1 MGFVEPCV
9 KVAVLA
15 PVRQLFD
22 YLLPAG
28 LSASA
33 RVGCR
38 VRVPFGRGIRI
49 GIIVALEAEPSTG
62 AKLKPVIEVLD
73 DEALVPPELMALARW
88 ASEYYC
94 HPPGEVFATVFP
106 LELRRGEQARDAL
119 EEAWSLTDEG
129 AQQLVGEARIGPRQR
144 QVLQL
149 AVAAPLRA
157 STVRDFPFDA
167 RRVVRELVGRQWL
180 EVQRLSARRASTGAP
195 EDFLDLNEAQAAA
208 AAAVIAGL
216 NKFSPTLLEG
226 VTGSGKTEVYLH
238 LARTLQA
245 SGHQT
250 LVLIPEIGLSEQLVQ
265 RFQRRFGDAV
275 ALLHS
280 ELSDRER
287 ALIWERCRSGESGV
301 LVGTRSALWTP
312 LPRLGLIIVDE
323 EHDASFKQQEGFR
336 YSARDVAV
344 MRARQAAIPVL
355 LGSATPSLESEA
367 NVARGKY
374 RRLRLPERAGG
385 AVPPT
390 LRGLDVRGLPLS
402 GGLSDALCQAMDRT
416 LARGEQVLLFLNRR
430 GYAPVVLCHAC
441 GWIARCSRCDA
452 RLVLHREAGKLVC
465 HHCDTT
471 LVLARQ
477 PPRCCENPAL
487 ITLGVGTEQLEEVL
501 RVRFP
506 GRRVLRV
513 DRDSMRRKGQ
523 FEAACAAVRN
533 GEVDILLGTQML
545 TKGHDFPLVTLV
557 GVVDAD
563 SRLFA
568 TDFRAA
574 ERFAQLIMQVAGRAG
589 RGSRPGQVL
598 VQTHHPEHPMLQN
611 VLAHDYPTF
620 ARMALDEREA
630 AGLPPFEALA
640 VLRAESTQ
648 AETPTQFL
656 AALRRDLKPG
666 LPAEVRLA
674 GPVPATMERRAGKFR
689 ALLMLSA
696 MRRSALARALHELL
710 SLIDAAPLRNRVR
723 WHLDID
729 PEEVG

>member
-1 MGFVEPCV
+1 M
-9 KVAVLA
+9 
-15 PVRQLFD
+15 
-22 YLLPAG
+22 
-28 LSASA
+28 
-33 RVGCR
+33 
-38 VRVPFGRGIRI
+38 
-49 GIIVALEAEPSTG
+49 
-62 AKLKPVIEVLD
+62 
-73 DEALVPPELMALARW
+73 
-88 ASEYYC
+88 
-94 HPPGEVFATVFP
+94 
-106 LELRRGEQARDAL
+106 
-119 EEAWSLTDEG
+119 
-129 AQQLVGEARIGPRQR
+129 
-144 QVLQL
+144 
-149 AVAAPLRA
+149 
-157 STVRDFPFDA
+157 
-167 RRVVRELVGRQWL
+167 
-180 EVQRLSARRASTGAP
+180 
-195 EDFLDLNEAQAAA
+195 
-208 AAAVIAGL
+208 
-216 NKFSPTLLEG
+216 
-226 VTGSGKTEVYLH
+226 
-238 LARTLQA
+238 
-245 SGHQT
+245 
-250 LVLIPEIGLSEQLVQ
+250 
-265 RFQRRFGDAV
+265 
-275 ALLHS
+275 
-280 ELSDRER
+280 
-287 ALIWERCRSGESGV
+287 
-301 LVGTRSALWTP
+301 
-312 LPRLGLIIVDE
+312 
-323 EHDASFKQQEGFR
+323 
-336 YSARDVAV
+336 
-344 MRARQAAIPVL
+344 
-355 LGSATPSLESEA
+355 
-367 NVARGKY
+367 
-374 RRLRLPERAGG
+374 
-385 AVPPT
+385 
-390 LRGLDVRGLPLS
+390 
-402 GGLSDALCQAMDRT
+402 
-416 LARGEQVLLFLNRR
+416 
-430 GYAPVVLCHAC
+430 
-441 GWIARCSRCDA
+441 
-452 RLVLHREAGKLVC
+452 
-465 HHCDTT
+465 
-471 LVLARQ
+471 
-477 PPRCCENPAL
+477 
-487 ITLGVGTEQLEEVL
+487 L